1 MHTEVKRTY
10 PVPLKKGF
18 DYVDDFKMW
27 PSWYVGM
34 TDIIAPE
41 EGAWLEPGDEVRF
54 GYKLLGRRLEGV
66 AVLEEHKDA
75 ELTRFH
81 TEVPGLPVMHFAYH
95 YAEVDPEVFD
105 LRVAMET
112 EEPTSFFGRSIDRM
126 LLPRVIERDLTGSL
140 ENLED
145 IFSAGLLD

>member
-1 MHTEVKRTY
+1 MLVEGHLCSLSVEPPAVYARS
-10 PVPLKKGF
+10 VR
-18 DYVDDFKMW
+18 
-27 PSWYVGM
+27 SAVGSLWGC
-34 TDIIAPE
+34 DRRYRVQL
-41 EGAWLEPGDEVRF
+41 GGLEPGDEVRF